1 MHGDS
6 EPGNEAIL
14 QRYVAIMLNFLVY
27 MIVEKI
33 LQRYDP
39 LAIICDV

>member
-6 EPGNEAIL
+6 EPGNEGIL
-14 QRYVAIMLNFLVY
+14 QRHVALMLNF